1 MLKDPEGIW
10 ELCIW
15 HHLDPLLPGERDPM
29 LRVVSSLWW
38 SCFPDSLQY
47 EKMGQVATLKYG
59 VCVHI
64 FFTMED
70 VVPSDLFDLGVLL
83 SCCSMGSIGGG
94 KLWRILTIA
103 GSVIFCAVRWV
114 SCTQLGGICLIKDLV
129 GFSLFYAPLN
139 FAGAEIKWQS
149 SGQIVLQSIWSW
161 IFDAIWDNPCQIMH
175 GWRALQRKNCS
186 FTLDICGHTFHL
198 RKCLPLC
205 A

>member
-1 MLKDPEGIW
+1 MFTPKQAALHLKFHKTSLLDLVLKDPEGIW
-10 ELCIW
+10 KLCIW
-15 HHLDPLLPGERDPM
+15 HHLDPVLHGERDPM

-38 SCFPDSLQY
+38 SCFPDCLQY
-47 EKMGQVATLKYG
+47 EKMVQVATLKYG
-59 VCVHI
+59 VRVHI

-70 VVPSDLFDLGVLL
+70 VVHSDLFDLGVLL
-83 SCCSMGSIGGG
+83 SCCSTGSIGGS

-149 SGQIVLQSIWSW
+149 SGQIVLQTIWSW
-161 IFDAIWDNPCQIMH
+161 
-175 GWRALQRKNCS
+175 
-186 FTLDICGHTFHL
+186 TF
-198 RKCLPLC
+198 
-205 A
+205 